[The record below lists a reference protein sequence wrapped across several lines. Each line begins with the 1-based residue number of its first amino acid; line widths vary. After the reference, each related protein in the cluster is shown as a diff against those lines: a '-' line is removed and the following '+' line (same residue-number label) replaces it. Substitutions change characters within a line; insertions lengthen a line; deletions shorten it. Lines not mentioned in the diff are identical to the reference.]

1 LGFIRNLYRGGTVGE
16 YALTTVF
23 HYGLCPNVN
32 SYSDL
37 SDHIGLTSIGI
48 LDEDHIGL
56 SPLKS
61 IKEHGIVL
69 HKIGIVGRVYTGEVG
84 CRAPSY
90 VQTQGP
96 VPIPHTDFR
105 GGGGHSGHQLHG
117 LGYFHSPGDGTSQIV
132 LDDDIIGPWGQV
144 VEGLSVRV

>member
-1 LGFIRNLYRGGTVGE
+1 VGIDFKFHKGHTSVGVIDEHGMFPGWEVPKGPLFGCPLYLIHVQGEQQIGKLGFIHNLYRGGTVGE

-61 IKEHGIVL
+61 IKEHGI
-69 HKIGIVGRVYTGEVG
+69 
-84 CRAPSY
+84 
-90 VQTQGP
+90 
-96 VPIPHTDFR
+96 
-105 GGGGHSGHQLHG
+105 
-117 LGYFHSPGDGTSQIV
+117 
-132 LDDDIIGPWGQV
+132 
-144 VEGLSVRV
+144 